1 MHKVLVDFGSNE
13 VKKILKCKNIYSKI
27 ANNHKIQNHKFSVIN
42 HIVSK
47 EWIRGFLEMAPI
59 YDELNYD
66 YGLIDFVDL
75 KFYERWLN
83 D

>member
-1 MHKVLVDFGSNE
+1 MR
-13 VKKILKCKNIYSKI
+13 KILKSKNIYSKI
-27 ANNHKIQNHKFSVIN
+27 ANNHKIQNHKFSLLN

-47 EWIRGFLEMAPI
+47 EWIRGFAEMTPI
-59 YDELNYD
+59 YNELDYD
-66 YGLIDFVDL
+66 YGLIDLVDL